1 MGCSAPIEEEYVFVE
16 GCVSGNVMS
25 ERPEMPQGVIL
36 QSVLVNDEG
45 ESSGYRIYDD
55 GRYETKTVQEPWSFG
70 EPLTEQQV
78 EAVKASIAETRFD
91 RLGEHYQPVEVS
103 PSSNTL
109 WMQVNDAGER
119 FDVEMVGSCEVPAIT
134 TLTAQIVGLFK

>member
-1 MGCSAPIEEEYVFVE
+1 MGCSAPIEEEYVVVE
-16 GCVSGNVMS
+16 GCVSGSMMS
-25 ERPEMPQGVIL
+25 ERPEMPQGIIL

-91 RLGEHYQPVEVS
+91 RLREHYQPDEVS

-134 TLTAQIVGLFK
+134 TLTAQIVELFK